1 MIVGCARGNSGTI
14 GDRGSVSCDRRVQ
27 CRATYVGTSAIVCSN
42 QFGDFLDLTLLEGLG
57 SLNHLNWLNDLSR
70 DILLIKGID
79 LTEVM
84 DVLIMVLMVDPVDKE
99 MKKVSLHHEVS
110 I

>member
-1 MIVGCARGNSGTI
+1 MSISG
-14 GDRGSVSCDRRVQ
+14 DRRVH
-27 CRATYVGTSAIVCSN
+27 CRVTCGGTSAIVPSN

-57 SLNHLNWLNDLSR
+57 SLNHLNWLNDGCR
-70 DILLIKGID
+70 DSLLIKGVD